1 MVLLVVLKPGRSV
14 LYRFAHALTHTYI
27 SMDEL
32 QNFMDNMAMSV
43 VTGGLNLRVPK
54 DADTMLTITAQTK
67 SIIIHV
73 EHKKY
78 LMPFYLLCLITS
90 KSIMS
95 NYVYL

>member
-1 MVLLVVLKPGRSV
+1 
-14 LYRFAHALTHTYI
+14 
-27 SMDEL
+27 
-32 QNFMDNMAMSV
+32 MAMSV

-78 LMPFYLLCLITS
+78 LMPFYFTLYREARRYQGIDWNEIVTDFC
-90 KSIMS
+90 
-95 NYVYL
+95 